1 MTALYLRPMSRV
13 DHGASG
19 RASRVLRPLF
29 LAFTSLACA
38 LVLGFTVYNIASSRS
53 RLLATERESLL
64 RFAETVAAQTEG
76 LFGNL
81 EFFLH
86 SMDLWLASHPAAD
99 PRFDRDF
106 IAFVDAFRDSQ
117 RGMIDI
123 RLVSKGGG
131 LFYIPAKDPKPLAD
145 VGDRAYFRA
154 QLDPA
159 TRGFYIAEP
168 VQSRVTGLW
177 GIPIS
182 YPLASGNAG
191 MALAFA
197 AIELPDLDALYETIR
212 PKPNGAVTLFR
223 GDGLILART
232 PFNAKAI
239 GAPFGSP
246 EGWSRLVARGSPEA
260 EFTRMPDI
268 EGRTRLAAY
277 RSLPRLGLVVSVSS
291 LERDILAPWLAR
303 LPFDL
308 GFCAA
313 TLAILAALAA
323 RLLGYLDELAAT
335 RRELSENLA
344 RLEASRATRDKL
356 FSIISHDLRGPLGG
370 MRNFLEGLVADRE
383 SLGAA
388 ELAESLG
395 VLSATAAGTTELL
408 EDLLE
413 WARSQQGEI
422 RFEPVSLPL
431 APLAAEVASILE
443 SAATAKEL
451 RIALDLEEGLAVFAD
466 ADMLRTLLRNLL
478 GNAVKYSQKGGT
490 VRLAAARAEEAGRRG
505 VRVGVNDEG
514 IGMEEELLAKVF
526 DAVSLRSRPG
536 TAGER
541 GSGLG
546 LAICKD
552 FAERHG
558 GTLTARSEPGRGST
572 FELFL
577 PGPKEGP
584 DS

>member
-1 MTALYLRPMSRV
+1 MSRT

-19 RASRVLRPLF
+19 RASRALRPLF
-29 LAFTSLACA
+29 LAFTGLACA
-38 LVLGFTVYNIASSRS
+38 LVLGFTAYNVASSRS

-86 SMDLWLASHPAAD
+86 SMDLWLASHPGTD

-106 IAFVDAFRDSQ
+106 VAFVDAFRDSQ

-123 RLVSKGGG
+123 RLVSKEGG
-131 LFYIPAKDPKPLAD
+131 LFYIPSKDQKPLVD

-159 TRGFYIAEP
+159 TRGFYVAEP
-168 VQSRVTGLW
+168 VLSRVTGLW

-191 MALAFA
+191 MTLAFA

-232 PFNAKAI
+232 PFSAKAI

-246 EGWSRLVARGSPEA
+246 EGWSKLVARGSPGA

-268 EGRTRLAAY
+268 EGRVRLAAY

-291 LERDILAPWLAR
+291 LERDILAPWQAR

-383 SLGAA
+383 SLGAT

-395 VLSATAAGTTELL
+395 VLSATATGTTELL

-422 RFEPVSLPL
+422 RFDPVHLPL

-443 SAATAKEL
+443 SAAVAKEL
-451 RIALDLEEGLAVFAD
+451 RIALELEEGLKVFAD
-466 ADMLRTLLRNLL
+466 PDMLRTLLRNLL

-505 VRVGVNDEG
+505 VRVGVSDEG

-558 GTLTARSEPGRGST
+558 GTLRARSEPGRGST

-577 PGPKEGP
+577 PEPKEGP